1 MGGAQVGRDR
11 SRGRGRH
18 RVPRLG
24 GPLSV
29 DRPLRAQMKIDRK
42 AFEAIQAH
50 GAEGYPDEICG
61 LMLGSDHVVTD
72 VRRARNIIVDRSRD
86 RYEIDPL
93 DQIRIQREADAA
105 GLEVIG
111 YYHSHPDHPAQ
122 ASRFDTERAWAGYV
136 YLIVAIHQGKPVD
149 ANAFV
154 AARDGG
160 PFRPEPVEV
169 V

>member
-1 MGGAQVGRDR
+1 
-11 SRGRGRH
+11 
-18 RVPRLG
+18 
-24 GPLSV
+24 
-29 DRPLRAQMKIDRK
+29 MKIARQ

-61 LMLGSDHVVTD
+61 LMLGPQTDHLVTE

-105 GLEVIG
+105 GLDVIG

-136 YLIVAIHQGKPVD
+136 YVIVSIEKGKPVD

-154 AARDGG
+154 ADEDGG
-160 PFRPEPVEV
+160 PFHAEPLEIS
-169 V
+169 

>member
-1 MGGAQVGRDR
+1 
-11 SRGRGRH
+11 
-18 RVPRLG
+18 
-24 GPLSV
+24 
-29 DRPLRAQMKIDRK
+29 MKIHRP

-50 GAEGYPDEICG
+50 GSEGYPDEICG
-61 LMLGSDHVVTD
+61 LMLGNDHVVTD
-72 VRRARNIIVDRSRD
+72 VRRARNIIVERSRD

-105 GLEVIG
+105 GLDVIG

-136 YLIVAIHQGKPVD
+136 YVIVSIEKGKPVD

-154 AARDGG
+154 ADTDGG
-160 PFRPEPVEV
+160 PFHSEPLEIS
-169 V
+169 